1 MNINKTVTTMNS
13 LIKAKIK
20 NWRNVKML
28 RNIEEIAKSYASVEE
43 VKKAIRSL
51 QSRKSRLKKQKSRKD
66 YDEKMTEILQEEQLL
81 KEVRDY
87 FEPKTIPVTKMSQK
101 DVELLNYEET
111 MKAIKSIQSKKCNV
125 QHATERIEDN
135 EEYKKACQIEQ
146 WLLEHKKN
154 IKPIEETVVRK
165 SDINDLIDH
174 LQNQDTEIE
183 TEYVINLLEKLLDK

>member
-1 MNINKTVTTMNS
+1 MKNIQK
-13 LIKAKIK
+13 
-20 NWRNVKML
+20 
-28 RNIEEIAKSYASVEE
+28 IAKKYKNVEE

-66 YDEKMTEILQEEQLL
+66 YNEKMTEILQQEQLL

-87 FEPKTIPVTKMSQK
+87 FEPKTIPVPEMTQK
-101 DVELLNYEET
+101 DIELLNYEET

-125 QHATERIEDN
+125 QHATENINDN
-135 EEYKKACQIEQ
+135 EEYKKACQIES
-146 WLLEHKKN
+146 WLLEHKQN

-174 LQNQDTEIE
+174 LQKQEVKIS
-183 TEYVINLLEKLLDK
+183 TEYVVKLLEELLK